1 MAELSPRAL
10 GWFIEAVL
18 PVVMERTGLPREE
31 AAIAA
36 ESLVPPFEQDDDGN
50 IVLRGADGEIVGVVS
65 KDDINPFDVI
75 DDIEEAGAAAEV
87 EEPDDGDE
95 AEGDEDLRSPE

>member
-31 AAIAA
+31 AAVAA
-36 ESLVPPFEQDDDGN
+36 ESLVPPFEQDEEGN
-50 IVLRGADGEIVGVVS
+50 IVLRGADGTIVGAVS
-65 KDDINPFDVI
+65 KDDVNPFDVI
-75 DDIEEAGAAAEV
+75 DDIEESGASVEIEDGEDADEV
-87 EEPDDGDE
+87 EE
-95 AEGDEDLRSPE
+95 A

>member
-36 ESLVPPFEQDDDGN
+36 ASLVPPFEQDDEGS

-75 DDIEEAGAAAEV
+75 DDIEESGAAAEIEDMEEMEEV
-87 EEPDDGDE
+87 EETGNR
-95 AEGDEDLRSPE
+95 EGS

>member
-31 AAIAA
+31 AAVAA
-36 ESLVPPFEQDDDGN
+36 ESLVPPFEQDEEGN
-50 IVLRGADGEIVGVVS
+50 IVLRGADGRVVGSVS
-65 KDDINPFDVI
+65 KDDVNPFDVI
-75 DDIEEAGAAAEV
+75 DDIEEAGASAEIEDGEEADEV
-87 EEPDDGDE
+87 EE
-95 AEGDEDLRSPE
+95 A